1 MTIPTIRPRFIT
13 FEGID
18 GAGKSTHLDW
28 FAQRLAQLLIPHG
41 KKLIMTREPGGTVL
55 GEQLRK
61 FVLKYPMDLET
72 ETLLMFAARKE
83 HIVQVIQPAL
93 ARGDWVLSDRFTDAT
108 FAYQGGGRG
117 LSLEKLA
124 ILEHWVQ
131 AELQPD
137 LTVLFDLSTDIARS
151 RLNKARKPDKFESE
165 STDFFQRTRQAYL
178 QRAQAQPQRFIVIN
192 AAQSIELIRHEFETK
207 IFPLLLI

>member
-192 AAQSIELIRHEFETK
+192 AAQSIELIRQEFETK